1 MPSCK
6 DTDLLRFAG
15 MGVLLGLVGYQAL
28 RLLKRPPKQ
37 IKVEEEE
44 GNSPSPSARRECLNK
59 LDATLTQID

>member
-1 MPSCK
+1 
-6 DTDLLRFAG
+6 

-28 RLLKRPPKQ
+28 RLLQRPPKQ
-37 IKVEEEE
+37 ITVEEEE